1 MTELA
6 IVVGLE
12 LFEPMAFISNGKA
25 YETSP
30 EGRGSL
36 WIFLTFEN
44 TRGVQSIIMV
54 TIVNW
59 HFRHIFMQRSE

>member
-12 LFEPMAFISNGKA
+12 LFEPMAFIFNGKA
-25 YETSP
+25 YET
-30 EGRGSL
+30 EGRGRL
-36 WIFLTFEN
+36 WRFLTFKN
-44 TRGVQSIIMV
+44 TRGVQSTIMV

-59 HFRHIFMQRSE
+59 HTLHIFMQRSE